1 MASKLVRNLLNS
13 KRRGNNYERLT
24 NNDDSKPQ
32 EKKKTEIDR
41 SENDQITIEEIFARF
56 PNLSERIFT
65 RLDDRSLALCREV
78 NKTWKGFVDIQRIYW
93 IRKIS
98 FSSYANPQS
107 KFHGEWKIILDKTPI
122 KFLKQF
128 SAYVWMKP
136 ETESCPLHV
145 AAAVGDIELFN
156 DIKEKTG
163 LNENSKNNLG
173 CTPFHVAAANNR
185 LSLCEAII
193 EKLQDKNPRDNS
205 GATPLH
211 HAAFHGYLK
220 VYQLIMDKVDDKY
233 PKFNSGCTPLHTA
246 AAAGHLNICQFF
258 YENIIGTG
266 LQSSRALKKLDGM
279 NPEDNAGRTPLHKA
293 AKNGHIEVCKFFC
306 LILKEKN
313 PKNSKGVT
321 PLHVAAEHG
330 QLDVCKFLCSNLQE
344 KNPKDDIGN
353 TPLNN
358 ACSNEHW
365 KVVHFLIVE
374 NNLH

>member
-1 MASKLVRNLLNS
+1 MASKLKKVGKLLNS
-13 KRRGNNYERLT
+13 KWRG

-32 EKKKTEIDR
+32 EKKKIDC

-56 PNLSERIFT
+56 PNLSECIFT
-65 RLDDRSLALCREV
+65 RLDDRSLASCREV
-78 NKTWKGFVDIQRIYW
+78 NKTWKGFVDIQRVYW
-93 IRKIS
+93 IRKILR
-98 FSSYANPQS
+98 YANLRN
-107 KFHGEWKIILDKTPI
+107 KFHREWKMILDRTPI
-122 KFLKQF
+122 QFLKQF
-128 SAYVWMKP
+128 AAFVWLKP
-136 ETESCPLHV
+136 ETESCPLYV
-145 AAAVGDIELFN
+145 AGAVGDIELFN
-156 DIKEKTG
+156 GIKEKTG

-193 EKLQDKNPRDNS
+193 EKLQDKNPRDNF

-211 HAAFHGYLK
+211 YAAFH
-220 VYQLIMDKVDDKY
+220 
-233 PKFNSGCTPLHTA
+233 
-246 AAAGHLNICQFF
+246 GHLNICQFF

-279 NPEDNAGRTPLHKA
+279 NPENNICYTPLHVA
-293 AKNGHIEVCKFFC
+293 AKYGHVEVCKFFC

-344 KNPKDDIGN
+344 KNPKDENGR
-353 TPLNN
+353 TPLNY
-358 ACSNEHW
+358 ACSKEHW

>member
-56 PNLSERIFT
+56 PNLSECIFIS
-65 RLDDRSLALCREV
+65 LDDRSLASCREV
-78 NKTWKGFVDIQRIYW
+78 NKTWKGFVDSQRIYW

-98 FSSYANPQS
+98 RYANPQS
-107 KFHGEWKIILDKTPI
+107 KFHGEWKMILDRIPI

-128 SAYVWMKP
+128 AAFVWMKP
-136 ETESCPLHV
+136 EFESSPLHV
-145 AAAVGDIELFN
+145 AGAVGDIELFN
-156 DIKEKTG
+156 GIKEKTG
-163 LNENSKNNLG
+163 LNENSKNNRG
-173 CTPFHVAAANNR
+173 HTPFHVAATNDR

-193 EKLQDKNPRDNS
+193 EKLQDKNPRDNF

-211 HAAFHGYLK
+211 QAAFHGSLK
-220 VYQLIMDKVDDKY
+220 VCQLIMDKVDDKN
-233 PKFNSGCTPLHTA
+233 PKSNSGCTPLHAA

-266 LQSSRALKKLDGM
+266 LQSSRALKNLDGM
-279 NPEDNAGRTPLHKA
+279 NPEDNICYTPLHAA
-293 AKNGHIEVCKFFC
+293 AKFGHVEVCKFFC

-330 QLDVCKFLCSNLQE
+330 QLDVCKFLCSNLKE
-344 KNPKDDIGN
+344 KNPKDENGR
-353 TPLNN
+353 TPLNY
-358 ACSNEHW
+358 ACSKEHW